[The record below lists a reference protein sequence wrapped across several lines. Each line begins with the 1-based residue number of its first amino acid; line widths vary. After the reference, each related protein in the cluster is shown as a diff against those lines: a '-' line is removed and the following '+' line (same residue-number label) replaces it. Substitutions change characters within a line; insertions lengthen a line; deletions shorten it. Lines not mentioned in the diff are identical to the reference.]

1 MRENYR
7 KQLESLSRE
16 LIAMGSLCESAI
28 DMCINVI
35 SRSEA
40 VGDDIKV
47 LEGEINSKEREL
59 ENLCIKILLQ
69 QQPVASDLRFISA
82 ALKMVTDLE
91 RIGDNAADI
100 AEVAAY
106 CGQLGEGER
115 KVFSDLSDSVRQI
128 VRNAID
134 AFVRRDT
141 ELAKETIE
149 YDNVVDALFVKVKH
163 LVIESIDREN
173 ADGESIIDLLMCA
186 KYFERIGDH
195 AVNVARLAIF
205 AK

>member
-28 DMCINVI
+28 DICINVI
-35 SRSEA
+35 SRSES
-40 VGDDIKV
+40 VPEEIKV

-91 RIGDNAADI
+91 RIGDNAVDI
-100 AEVAAY
+100 AEVAVY
-106 CGQLGEGER
+106 IGSLSEKER
-115 KVFSDLSDSVRQI
+115 KVFDDLSGAVRHI
-128 VRNAID
+128 VHNAID
-134 AFVRRDT
+134 AFVRRDA

-149 YDNVVDALFVKVKH
+149 YDNVVDSLFVRVKH
-163 LVIESIDREN
+163 SVIESIDRES

-195 AVNVARLAIF
+195 AVNVARWAIF

>member
-28 DMCINVI
+28 DMCIKVI
-35 SRSEA
+35 SRSQA

-106 CGQLGEGER
+106 IGQLGEGER
-115 KVFSDLSDSVRQI
+115 KVFSNLSDSVRQI

-134 AFVRRDT
+134 AFVRRDA

-195 AVNVARLAIF
+195 AVNVARWAIF

>member
-28 DMCINVI
+28 DMCIKVI

-106 CGQLGEGER
+106 IGQLAKGRER
-115 KVFSDLSDSVRQI
+115 SLPIFQTPSDRSCATQSMHSCAGIRSLLKRRLS
-128 VRNAID
+128 
-134 AFVRRDT
+134 
-141 ELAKETIE
+141 TIMW
-149 YDNVVDALFVKVKH
+149 
-163 LVIESIDREN
+163 
-173 ADGESIIDLLMCA
+173 LMPSS
-186 KYFERIGDH
+186 
-195 AVNVARLAIF
+195 
-205 AK
+205 